1 MNTRNI
7 CMVGGVG
14 WGINLSGNE
23 RSLNNSEILFST
35 NQIGNVFIMEI
46 PRLTRVKE
54 KEYSYAIG
62 F

>member
-1 MNTRNI
+1 MNTRYI

-23 RSLNNSEILFST
+23 RSLNNSEILFSN

-46 PRLTRVKE
+46 PRLTRV
-54 KEYSYAIG
+54 
-62 F
+62 